1 MDIKAIKID
10 ANGKSKEE
18 IKKELLEQ
26 VEKEFEKSF
35 KERKNEPTKIEIKA
49 TEVPEKGGYNVETD
63 LQGDFNNLCEMA
75 TNCISQLVKSIQ
87 EDNPVLF
94 LQIMNRAMQLYMED
108 ETEEEEE

>member
-35 KERKNEPTKIEIKA
+35 KERNIDMDK
-49 TEVPEKGGYNVETD
+49 
-63 LQGDFNNLCEMA
+63 F
-75 TNCISQLVKSIQ
+75 
-87 EDNPVLF
+87 
-94 LQIMNRAMQLYMED
+94 
-108 ETEEEEE
+108 